1 MSIDNM
7 TAVEL
12 PAREQTTAVSGALVT
27 GGWMSERSSQILL
40 KRAIAKARRQ
50 GLNPSTG
57 RARAR
62 TPVTGD

>member
-12 PAREQTTAVSGALVT
+12 RAHQQTTAVSGALVT
-27 GGWMSERSSQILL
+27 GGWMSREEASQILL

-57 RARAR
+57 RARER
-62 TPVTGD
+62 GRQ